1 MKEEDIIHK
10 YDSGRNPFQTPAGYF
25 ENFTPRLMARIKA
38 EEERQ
43 TAASHPGKPATIKPL
58 RLFKRYAAAATFL
71 GLCFGTGAY
80 LYHRQI
86 NRPSPSETMADYVLN
101 EGDLDEVLDYEM
113 VDNNRIA
120 YYLTEA
126 Y

>member
-25 ENFTPRLMARIKA
+25 ENFTPRMMARIKA
-38 EEERQ
+38 EEQRLAATNRPNSQ
-43 TAASHPGKPATIKPL
+43 VTAKPL
-58 RLFKRYAAAATFL
+58 RGFKRYAAAAAFV
-71 GLCFGTGAY
+71 GLCIGTATY
-80 LYHRQI
+80 LYQRQM

>member
-25 ENFTPRLMARIKA
+25 EDFTPRMMARIAA
-38 EEERQ
+38 EGKQ
-43 TAASHPGKPATIKPL
+43 TATHPTPIQLTVKPVK
-58 RLFKRYAAAATFL
+58 RLIRYAAAAVIA
-71 GLCFGTGAY
+71 GVCIGGATY
-80 LYHRQI
+80 LYQQQQ
-86 NRPSPSETMADYVLN
+86 NFSSPSALMADYVLEDDN
-101 EGDLDEVLDYEM
+101 LDEVLEYEM
-113 VDNNRIA
+113 LDNNQIA